1 VSYTGR
7 HLLHPAKGEPSAA
20 KGVRS
25 ASVMAAT
32 GLAMFVTNLD
42 FFALNLSVPG
52 MARELHVSATD
63 MQWVISGYMLAL
75 AAFLIPGGRLG
86 DILGRKRMLMIGLA
100 IFGGTSL
107 VCGLG
112 QSAGFVIG
120 FRVLQGLGAAILFP
134 LSIAVVT
141 NSFPEERRKRAI
153 GNLYGLGAVATAAG
167 PVIGGLLTEAVSW
180 RAVFLVN
187 VPFVAL
193 AILLTLRGVAES
205 RDESVPRRIDLT
217 GLATVT
223 AGIAAVTFA
232 VDRGDV
238 WGWGSAATL
247 GMIAGGLVLLVV
259 FVAIER
265 RVRYPLVDL
274 SLFRNRPYVIV
285 TISGMVANISFV
297 VATFASTLYLQQVK
311 GYSPIVAGLIFLAA
325 SASTACAGPLSGRLA
340 EHYDVPRLMRVAIGI
355 GALGLLAMSFGTDLW
370 LYLPALAV
378 FGIGYGLCWAL
389 SSVGTQTVVPQRQAG
404 AASGL
409 TLSIVIGVAG
419 LCVALT
425 ASMIEVISHG
435 GTSQGD
441 AIEDVLRTIAI
452 GSAAFA
458 LVLTLVAGRLR
469 VGPARP
475 ETDAA

>member
-1 VSYTGR
+1 
-7 HLLHPAKGEPSAA
+7 
-20 KGVRS
+20 
-25 ASVMAAT
+25 
-32 GLAMFVTNLD
+32 
-42 FFALNLSVPG
+42 
-52 MARELHVSATD
+52 
-63 MQWVISGYMLAL
+63 
-75 AAFLIPGGRLG
+75 
-86 DILGRKRMLMIGLA
+86 
-100 IFGGTSL
+100 
-107 VCGLG
+107 
-112 QSAGFVIG
+112 
-120 FRVLQGLGAAILFP
+120 
-134 LSIAVVT
+134 
-141 NSFPEERRKRAI
+141 
-153 GNLYGLGAVATAAG
+153 
-167 PVIGGLLTEAVSW
+167 
-180 RAVFLVN
+180 
-187 VPFVAL
+187 VAL

-223 AGIAAVTFA
+223 AGIAAVTFG

-274 SLFRNRPYVIV
+274 SLFRNRPYVVV

-340 EHYDVPRLMRVAIGI
+340 ERYDVPRLMRVAIGI

-389 SSVGTQTVVPQRQAG
+389 SSVGTQTVVPERQAG

-419 LCVALT
+419 LCVALA
-425 ASMIEVISHG
+425 ASLIEVMSHG

-469 VGPARP
+469 VGPARA
-475 ETDAA
+475 ETDVA